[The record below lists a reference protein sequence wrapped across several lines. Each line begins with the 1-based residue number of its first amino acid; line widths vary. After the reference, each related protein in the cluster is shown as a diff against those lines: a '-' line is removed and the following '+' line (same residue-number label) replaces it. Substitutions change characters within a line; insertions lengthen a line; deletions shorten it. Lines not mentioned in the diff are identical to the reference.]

1 MKLIKGWYD
10 VQTPVLGSMRR
21 SSERVVRRQA
31 GVLLPVKIRDGIQT
45 DDQAK

>member
-21 SSERVVRRQA
+21 SS
-31 GVLLPVKIRDGIQT
+31 
-45 DDQAK
+45 